1 MKEKPFSKYHISINV
16 VMMLWTIIIVL
27 PFLLLF
33 LSSITDE
40 TALVA
45 NGYSFFPKKF
55 SLASYSYIIKSG
67 GVILRAYGVSIVV
80 TLVGTLLNVL
90 LSALMAYPLSIK
102 NLPGRKFMMFFVFF
116 TMLFNGGIV
125 PSYIMWTG
133 TFHVKDTIFAQLLPN
148 FLLSA
153 WNVMMIRTYF
163 TSSIPDGLY
172 EAAEIDGA
180 SQFTIFWKIVLPLG
194 KPILVTMGTF
204 AGLAYWNDWT
214 NGLYYIV
221 KRTDLFNVQNLL
233 NQMVQNI
240 QYIAQSS
247 DANVGSAAANIPAT
261 GIQMAI
267 AFVAILPIMLID
279 LCVKYAQDGDYYK
292 SYYAQ
297 AEASTKLYATKS
309 ILKSAK
315 YAIATADS
323 KDSDSYPGLDWL
335 FSTERKAGDIYQTS
349 TSVVYVL
356 SPVALPEASSVN
368 VRHILVSPIT
378 DSSSNTQAVDATAEQ
393 WATALET
400 ANKVVSE
407 YNSGD
412 KTEDSFAALVSEY
425 SSDTGSTSKGGLYEN
440 VVPGQM
446 VDSFEAWSLDSSRK
460 AGDIGIVQTQ
470 YGYHIMYFVGT
481 TGTPIWEEN
490 AKSALTSEDSSSAA
504 DQLEKAYTAKM
515 NWFGKCYIEIDTDI
529 DR

>member
-1 MKEKPFSKYHISINV
+1 MVTKSKTGQV
-16 VMMLWTIIIVL
+16 VLNIVFIILAVWAVA
-27 PFLLLF
+27 PFLLLISSS
-33 LSSITDE
+33 LSSE
-40 TALVA
+40 AALA
-45 NGYSFFPKKF
+45 QYGYGFWPKEF
-55 SLASYSYIIKSG
+55 SLNSYTYLFKSSMKIAKG
-67 GVILRAYGVSIVV
+67 YGITLIV
-80 TLVGTLLNVL
+80 TLVGTTLSVL
-90 LSALMAYPLSIK
+90 ITTLFAYPLSRK
-102 NLPGRKFMMFFVFF
+102 ELPFRYGFSFFVFF

-267 AFVAILPIMLID
+267 AFVAILPIMLIFPSFQ
-279 LCVKYAQDGDYYK
+279 K
-292 SYYAQ
+292 YYA
-297 AEASTKLYATKS
+297 KG
-309 ILKSAK
+309 
-315 YAIATADS
+315 IAL
-323 KDSDSYPGLDWL
+323 G
-335 FSTERKAGDIYQTS
+335 
-349 TSVVYVL
+349 
-356 SPVALPEASSVN
+356 
-368 VRHILVSPIT
+368 
-378 DSSSNTQAVDATAEQ
+378 AV
-393 WATALET
+393 
-400 ANKVVSE
+400 
-407 YNSGD
+407 
-412 KTEDSFAALVSEY
+412 
-425 SSDTGSTSKGGLYEN
+425 KG
-440 VVPGQM
+440 
-446 VDSFEAWSLDSSRK
+446 
-460 AGDIGIVQTQ
+460 
-470 YGYHIMYFVGT
+470 
-481 TGTPIWEEN
+481 
-490 AKSALTSEDSSSAA
+490 
-504 DQLEKAYTAKM
+504 
-515 NWFGKCYIEIDTDI
+515 
-529 DR
+529 